1 MPVLDSL
8 EERAFVLE
16 VSSRIF
22 TRARMSLN
30 LTSNLYIY
38 TIIRES
44 FVSACLKTSSFTT
57 FFFYSKSCYLL
68 RSDFDL
74 FVKRRFQVDN
84 N

>member
-44 FVSACLKTSSFTT
+44 FVSACLKTSSFIT
-57 FFFYSKSCYLL
+57 FFFILNLTISVEIPS
-68 RSDFDL
+68 F
-74 FVKRRFQVDN
+74 
-84 N
+84 

>member
-30 LTSNLYIY
+30 LTFNLYIY

-57 FFFYSKSCYLL
+57 FFFILNLAISFVLILTYLL
-68 RSDFDL
+68 NEDF
-74 FVKRRFQVDN
+74 R
-84 N
+84 